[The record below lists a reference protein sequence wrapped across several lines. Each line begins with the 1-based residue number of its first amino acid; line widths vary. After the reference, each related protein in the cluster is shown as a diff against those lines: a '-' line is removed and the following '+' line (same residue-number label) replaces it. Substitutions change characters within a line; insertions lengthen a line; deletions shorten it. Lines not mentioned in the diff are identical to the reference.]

1 VSHQCL
7 QCARSSKLAHF
18 RDHLEGQ
25 NDEACSDEIPVTVS
39 KTIVSTLE
47 EPAQDVCVEKDR
59 FERLGHASE
68 RAE

>member
-1 VSHQCL
+1 
-7 QCARSSKLAHF
+7 
-18 RDHLEGQ
+18 
-25 NDEACSDEIPVTVS
+25 
-39 KTIVSTLE
+39 LE